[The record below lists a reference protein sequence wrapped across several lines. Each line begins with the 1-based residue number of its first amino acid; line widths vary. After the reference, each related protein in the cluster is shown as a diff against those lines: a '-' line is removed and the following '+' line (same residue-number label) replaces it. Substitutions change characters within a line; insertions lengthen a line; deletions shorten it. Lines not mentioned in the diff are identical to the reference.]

1 MFLRRTFPL
10 MIASSLG
17 VLMILQFFVPHP
29 VSKSIYN
36 AILDWIMIVSAFT
49 YLIAVQ
55 SSIQMH
61 TQKIKRKTSDWQYS
75 IVVMGSLVLTALI
88 GIFGG
93 AYAPTSLLMKLFP
106 AVQADSDT
114 PLMYI
119 YIYMQAPMQATIFSL
134 LAFYMASAAFRSFR
148 ARSFDATMLL
158 LTASVVTL
166 GRVPIGQFI
175 YKNMPEVVE
184 WILNYPNMAA
194 QRGIIIGV
202 QLGIIAT
209 SLKII
214 LGIERRYLG
223 GGK

>member
-1 MFLRRTFPL
+1 MFVRRTLPL
-10 MIASSLG
+10 MIASSFG
-17 VLMILQFFVPHP
+17 VLMIIQFFVPHP

-36 AILDWIMIVSAFT
+36 SILDWIMIVSAFT

-55 SSIQMH
+55 STVQMH
-61 TQKIKRKTSDWQYS
+61 TQKIQRKTSDWQYS
-75 IVVMGSLVLTALI
+75 IVVMGSLLLTALI
-88 GIFGG
+88 GILGG
-93 AYAPTSLLMKLFP
+93 AYAPTNILMKIFP
-106 AVQADSDT
+106 SVTPDADT

-158 LTASVVTL
+158 VTASIVTL

-175 YKNMPEVVE
+175 YSNMPEVVE

-223 GGK
+223 SGT